1 MLWSEYS
8 DKVNDIENNYKRDKL
23 KKGFI
28 VKFGKTRL
36 NKFMNDNKI
45 SLIINS
51 HKFIN
56 EGFKIFNDEKLL
68 TIFSG
73 SNYMDKYNNMGVM
86 IIIEKKN
93 ANKPMNIIP
102 RLINGNEKKNESY
115 RKNRSP
121 SPI

>member
-8 DKVNDIENNYKRDKL
+8 DKANDIENNYKRHKL

-28 VKFGKTRL
+28 VKFGKKRL

-56 EGFKIFNDEKLL
+56 EGYKIFNDEKLL

-73 SNYMDKYNNMGVM
+73 SNYMDKYNNVGVM
-86 IIIEKKN
+86 IIIGKK
-93 ANKPMNIIP
+93 MT
-102 RLINGNEKKNESY
+102 INL
-115 RKNRSP
+115 
-121 SPI
+121 